1 MAPQAQE
8 TLLGLIPMRSELF
21 RIPFQWGP
29 IPIFGFGVL
38 LAIWLLF
45 GGWRLFLSIR
55 ARGWSN
61 ETRGLFW
68 GVVLVAGIILF
79 LPFLP
84 QWFPRGF
91 TLLSGG
97 IPVRGY
103 GVMLLLAAAAG
114 VGLSCVRAN
123 QMGLSSEVIF
133 SLAVWLFVCGIIGA
147 RLFFVIEYWNT
158 DFRGE
163 NLVATIAKVLN
174 FPQGGL
180 VVYGALM
187 GSLVAFVG
195 FVRRHRL
202 PMLALAD
209 IVAPSFLVGLAIGR
223 IGCLLN
229 GCCYGGVCDQ
239 PWAVT
244 FPQESPPYA
253 DQIARGERHEFRIA
267 PDRQARAVVVEGN
280 DRLGLA
286 RGDIIVGINGQ
297 PCPTYADAAKAI
309 HNAYWG
315 NMHLNVETASGKQVR
330 AEAVPVSTRS
340 LPVHPTQIYS
350 TINAALIAWLLW
362 AFFPFRSRD
371 GEVVALML
379 TVYPIS
385 RFLLEMIRTDE
396 IIFFGTGMSI
406 SQNVSVVLI
415 VAALIGWGVLRT
427 KPPRLALPAQ

>member
-1 MAPQAQE
+1 
-8 TLLGLIPMRSELF
+8 MRSELF

-38 LAIWLLF
+38 LVAWLLF
-45 GGWRLFLSIR
+45 GGWRLFDSIR
-55 ARGWSN
+55 ARGWST
-61 ETRGLFW
+61 ETRDLCWGL
-68 GVVLVAGIILF
+68 VLVAAVILC

-91 TLLSGG
+91 SLLAEG

-103 GVMLLLAAAAG
+103 GVMLLLAATAG

-123 QMGLSSEVIF
+123 QMGLGSEVIF
-133 SLAVWLFVCGIIGA
+133 SLAVWLFVSGIIGA
-147 RLFFVIEYWNT
+147 RLFFVVEYWDT
-158 DFRGE
+158 DFRGD
-163 NLVATIAKVLN
+163 NLVTTIAKVLN

-187 GSLVAFVG
+187 GTLIAFVG
-195 FVRRHRL
+195 FVFRHRL
-202 PMLALAD
+202 PLLALAD

-229 GCCYGGVCDQ
+229 GCCYGGICDQ

-244 FPQESPPYA
+244 FPQESPPYQ
-253 DQIARGERHEFRIA
+253 DQVARGERHEFRIA
-267 PDRQARAVVVEGN
+267 PDRQARAVVVTGN

-286 RGDIIVGINGQ
+286 RGEVIVGINGQ
-297 PCPTYADAAKAI
+297 PCPTYAEATKAI

-315 NMHLNVETASGKQVR
+315 NMPLDVEIASGKEVQ
-330 AEAVPVSTRS
+330 AEAVPVSPRS

-362 AFFPFRSRD
+362 SFFPFRSRD

-379 TVYPIS
+379 LVYPIS

-396 IIFFGTGMSI
+396 INFFGTGMSI

-427 KPPRLALPAQ
+427 QPARLTLPAP

>member
-1 MAPQAQE
+1 
-8 TLLGLIPMRSELF
+8 MRSELF

-38 LAIWLLF
+38 LAVWLLF
-45 GGWRLFLSIR
+45 GGWRLFNSIR
-55 ARGWSN
+55 ARGWSP
-61 ETRGLFW
+61 ETRDLCWGL
-68 GVVLVAGIILF
+68 VLVAAVILC

-91 TLLSGG
+91 SLLAEG

-103 GVMLLLAAAAG
+103 GVMLLLAATAG

-123 QMGLSSEVIF
+123 QMGLGSEVIF
-133 SLAVWLFVCGIIGA
+133 SLAVWLFVSGIIGA
-147 RLFFVIEYWNT
+147 RLFFVVEYWDT
-158 DFRGE
+158 DFRGDI
-163 NLVATIAKVLN
+163 LVTTIAKVLN

-187 GSLVAFVG
+187 GTLIAFVG
-195 FVRRHRL
+195 FVFRHRL
-202 PMLALAD
+202 PLLALAD

-229 GCCYGGVCDQ
+229 GCCYGGICDQ

-244 FPQESPPYA
+244 FPQESPPYQ
-253 DQIARGERHEFRIA
+253 DQVARGERHEFRIA
-267 PDRQARAVVVEGN
+267 PDRQTRAVVVTGN

-286 RGDIIVGINGQ
+286 LGEVIVGINGQ
-297 PCPTYADAAKAI
+297 PCPTYAEATKAI

-315 NMHLNVETASGKQVR
+315 NMPLDVKIASGKEVQ
-330 AEAVPVSTRS
+330 AEAVPVSPRS

-362 AFFPFRSRD
+362 SFFPFRSRD

-379 TVYPIS
+379 LVYPIS

-396 IIFFGTGMSI
+396 INFFGTGMSI

-427 KPPRLALPAQ
+427 QPARLALPAS

>member
-1 MAPQAQE
+1 
-8 TLLGLIPMRSELF
+8 MRSELF

-38 LAIWLLF
+38 LAVWLLF
-45 GGWRLFLSIR
+45 GGWRLFGSIR

-61 ETRGLFW
+61 ETRDLCW
-68 GVVLVAGIILF
+68 GVVLVAAVILG

-91 TLLSGG
+91 ALLAEG

-103 GVMLLLAAAAG
+103 GVMLLLAATAG

-123 QMGLSSEVIF
+123 QMGLGSEVIF
-133 SLAVWLFVCGIIGA
+133 SLAVWLFVSGIIGA
-147 RLFFVIEYWNT
+147 RLFFVVEYWDT

-163 NLVATIAKVLN
+163 NLVATLAKVLN

-187 GSLVAFVG
+187 GTLIAFVG
-195 FVRRHRL
+195 FVGRHRL
-202 PMLALAD
+202 PLLALAD

-229 GCCYGGVCDQ
+229 GCCYGGICDQ

-244 FPQESPPYA
+244 FPQESPPYQ
-253 DQIARGERHEFRIA
+253 DQVVRGERHEFRIA
-267 PDRQARAVVVEGN
+267 SDRQARAVVVTGN
-280 DRLGLA
+280 DRLGLV
-286 RGDIIVGINGQ
+286 RGEIIVGINGQ
-297 PCPTYADAAKAI
+297 PCPTYAEATKVI

-315 NMHLNVETASGKQVR
+315 NMPLNVEIASGKKVQ
-330 AEAVPVSTRS
+330 AEAVPVSPRS

-362 AFFPFRSRD
+362 SFFPFRSRD

-379 TVYPIS
+379 VVYPIS

-396 IIFFGTGMSI
+396 INFFGTGMSI

-427 KPPRLALPAQ
+427 QPPRLALPAP